1 MIEEITQHP
10 HFKERVEY
18 VEHLFEQ
25 ALSLE
30 EEKNL
35 EEIDHLINV
44 LATEAAPFLAGIHA
58 IKGIK
63 ERMQDAE

>member
-18 VEHLFEQ
+18 VEYLFGQ

-30 EEKNL
+30 
-35 EEIDHLINV
+35 
-44 LATEAAPFLAGIHA
+44 
-58 IKGIK
+58 K
-63 ERMQDAE
+63 ENKIED

>member
-18 VEHLFEQ
+18 VEYLFEQ

-44 LATEAAPFLAGIHA
+44 LATEAAPFLAGIQA
-58 IKGIK
+58 IKAIK

>member
-18 VEHLFEQ
+18 VEYLFEQ

-35 EEIDHLINV
+35 EEIDHLIN
-44 LATEAAPFLAGIHA
+44 AGYRGRA
-58 IKGIK
+58 IPG
-63 ERMQDAE
+63 RDSRY

>member
-18 VEHLFEQ
+18 VEYLFEQ

-30 EEKNL
+30 EEKRTL
-35 EEIDHLINV
+35 KRLI
-44 LATEAAPFLAGIHA
+44 T
-58 IKGIK
+58 
-63 ERMQDAE
+63 

>member
-18 VEHLFEQ
+18 VEYLFEQ

-30 EEKNL
+30 KENKI
-35 EEIDHLINV
+35 EEISLIIDV
-44 LATEAAPFLAGIHA
+44 LATEAAPFLAGIQA

>member
-18 VEHLFEQ
+18 VEYLFEQ

-44 LATEAAPFLAGIHA
+44 LATEAAPFLAGIQA

>member
-10 HFKERVEY
+10 QFKERVEY
-18 VEHLFEQ
+18 VEYLFEQ

-44 LATEAAPFLAGIHA
+44 LATEAAPFLAGIQA